1 MNVKVKRLLKISVV
15 LLFIA
20 LATVHN
26 VSAGEDRIKIDK
38 EHFGDEYFRYYI
50 EFTFDK
56 DEDGYLSEEER
67 AGVTKIDVGED
78 SLYQLEYEYP
88 AVKTLKGIEYFT
100 NITELDCSDSELSK
114 LDISKNTKLK
124 KLNCSM
130 NVLEKL
136 NTKNNKQLEEL
147 YCNDNYIDKLNLTEN
162 QKIKALNYSGNKNIK
177 VKGTNRLK
185 KLERLSA
192 NRTETDKINIS
203 YYKNLKVLECNDNN
217 LSKLNL
223 KKNKKLQSLYCSGNK
238 LKKLNLSKN
247 KNLTMLACEKNQIK
261 KLNLSHNRKLQFLYC
276 SGNRMV
282 TGNVR
287 LGSIPLECVDTSIQK
302 AAIRA
307 LKVKGGYL
315 IPIKGVNKTNVI
327 TKLSKGKVT
336 GKGILIKGK
345 KVPKK
350 ITYQYNMFI
359 DGDKNTKVRIKVKR

>member
-1 MNVKVKRLLKISVV
+1 MNDKIKRLLKLSTILMFVI
-15 LLFIA
+15 F
-20 LATVHN
+20 ATVHTA
-26 VSAGEDRIKIDK
+26 SAEENKIKIDK
-38 EHFGDEYFRYYI
+38 EHFGDEYFRYYVG
-50 EFTFDK
+50 FTFDK

-67 AGVTKIDVGED
+67 RSITKIDVGED
-78 SLYQLEYEYP
+78 SMYQLEYEYP

-114 LDISKNTKLK
+114 LDISQNTKLQ

-130 NVLEKL
+130 NVLENL
-136 NTKNNKQLEEL
+136 NIKNNKQIKEL
-147 YCNDNYIDKLNLTEN
+147 YCNDNYINKLNLTEN
-162 QKIKALNYSGNKNIK
+162 PQIKILDYSGNKNIQ
-177 VKGTNRLK
+177 VKGADKLK
-185 KLERLSA
+185 KLTRLSA
-192 NRTETDKINIS
+192 NRTEIDKINIS

-238 LKKLNLSKN
+238 LKRLNLSKN
-247 KNLTMLACEKNQIK
+247 KNLTMLACKKNQIK

-302 AAIRA
+302 AEIRA

-315 IPIKGVNKTNVI
+315 IPIKGVNKTSVI

-345 KVPKK
+345 KVPKR